1 MWTGCRGS
9 TRESECSNRISDANF
24 LIVFHTNYGS
34 ILRSFQDMTDDG
46 PTTATKQ
53 PTITYLALKA
63 RYTLET
69 KLKVDK
75 VHRACHYDP
84 IHNYKVDGIATKY
97 TATSCRIYVVADLL
111 PKPATKLNVSATKSN
126 SRLCCRFFAGFSN
139 SRLSTKST
147 VLNTT
152 LLPVCTE
159 LQEDR

>member
-63 RYTLET
+63 WYTLET
-69 KLKVDK
+69 KLKADK

-84 IHNYKVDGIATKY
+84 IHNYKVDGIGYKVH
-97 TATSCRIYVVADLL
+97 RN
-111 PKPATKLNVSATKSN
+111 KLSN
-126 SRLCCRFFAGFSN
+126 LRCCRFVAKTGNKVERICNKVKQS
-139 SRLSTKST
+139 
-147 VLNTT
+147 T
-152 LLPVCTE
+152 LLPIFC
-159 LQEDR
+159 RF